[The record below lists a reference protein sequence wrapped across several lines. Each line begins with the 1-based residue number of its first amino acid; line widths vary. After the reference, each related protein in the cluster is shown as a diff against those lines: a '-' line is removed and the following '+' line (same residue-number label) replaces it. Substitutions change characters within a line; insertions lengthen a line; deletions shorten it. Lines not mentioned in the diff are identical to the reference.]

1 MGAMMSRFPF
11 SSFRIP
17 RRIEHDGITLRPLR
31 IADVPFI
38 RKSLTGTDAAG
49 TGPGRTLS
57 LSCLGVWWWLKKTYP
72 IFFCIEVAS
81 QCVGFIGLY
90 NLKGDSGEVT
100 LVICHPADRR
110 LGYASR
116 AYHALAASLSR
127 SLLFKTLLVRVA
139 VDNMPS
145 LAFWEK
151 IGFDRLNGADGI
163 RTMASDI
170 GLVHNHH

>member
-1 MGAMMSRFPF
+1 MGAMMSGFPL

-17 RRIEHDGITLRPLR
+17 RRIVHDGITLRPLR
-31 IADVPFI
+31 IADVPFM
-38 RKSLTGTDAAG
+38 RKSLTATDAAG

-90 NLKGDSGEVT
+90 NLTGDSAEIT
-100 LVICHPADRR
+100 LVICEPADRR

-127 SLLFKTLLVRVA
+127 SPLTLLVRVA
-139 VDNMPS
+139 VDNRPS

-151 IGFDRLNGADGI
+151 NGFNRLNGADGI
-163 RTMASDI
+163 RTMIAP
-170 GLVHNHH
+170 LQR

>member
-1 MGAMMSRFPF
+1 MGIMMSRFPLSF
-11 SSFRIP
+11 FRIP
-17 RRIEHDGITLRPLR
+17 RRVEHDGITLRPLR
-31 IADVPFI
+31 IADVPFM
-38 RKSLTGTDAAG
+38 RKSLTGTDPAG

-57 LSCLGVWWWLKKTYP
+57 LSCIRVWWWLKKTYP

-90 NLKGDSGEVT
+90 NLKSDSAEVT

-139 VDNMPS
+139 VDNLPS

-151 IGFDRLNGADGI
+151 NGFDRLNGAGGVK
-163 RTMASDI
+163 TMTAS
-170 GLVHNHH
+170 LQRRP